1 MKPATSG
8 SFVPQSSLPGQSYR
22 LISLV
27 FVSSECAHSNCLR
40 ISGSSCVFFSE
51 AVQILLSFLHSPI
64 FAFCFSIAFVQD
76 CRCKANYVSSSA
88 RHEEEPHDHIGSNS
102 PTPSGIETPHPDLS
116 DKRLPGLIGSYFGQ
130 VRSNPSS
137 NRISQDT
144 SVHKPPNVDNDGAK
158 PQIRR
163 KGESERSGSSS
174 RSSGSIVIVKHGRH
188 EGHTPPWLPD
198 ELPPKS
204 IGQDLPETEAL
215 RLPPTPLSPTSSI
228 LQKESESAENR
239 KSLATTS
246 ISSVAQALKNLVFSR
261 GPLSYKARRH
271 QSLPISSLTTNPV
284 LAAHISNPSTAS
296 QPPAQKSSRSPTPA
310 STKTSD
316 KLPISKSFRES
327 SRLTSDAATESR
339 VKTTPPHTPRA
350 LSHEGGHPERKSPL
364 SNANANLSQEWSNDE
379 NEKPTNGSKAHGIPV
394 NAPKGKLSVKIDRA
408 RKLKPSYDPYV
419 VCVFE
424 WNEYISNG
432 PKHDAMDVD
441 EEGGGPKKGRKE
453 ALSSMPIRRTDSDMG
468 KPMSIPMK
476 SRQSSNNSNAD
487 GHDQNKG
494 ATVTDPQWAHEAM
507 L

>member
-1 MKPATSG
+1 MHTVRLPADPW
-8 SFVPQSSLPGQSYR
+8 FVLPYFSLG
-22 LISLV
+22 L
-27 FVSSECAHSNCLR
+27 
-40 ISGSSCVFFSE
+40 
-51 AVQILLSFLHSPI
+51 QILITFVDSPI
-64 FAFCFSIAFVQD
+64 FGIRFFIALSKG
-76 CRCKANYVSSSA
+76 CRCKADYVSSSA
-88 RHEEEPHDHIGSNS
+88 RHEEDPHDHIGSNS
-102 PTPSGIETPHPDLS
+102 PTPSGIETPHPDPS

-130 VRSNPSS
+130 VGSNPSS
-137 NRISQDT
+137 SRISQDA
-144 SVHKPPNVDNDGAK
+144 SVHETPNVDNDAAK
-158 PQIRR
+158 SQSRR
-163 KGESERSGSSS
+163 MGESETSCSSS
-174 RSSGSIVIVKHGRH
+174 RSSGSIVMVKHDRH
-188 EGHTPPWLPD
+188 DGHTPPWLPD
-198 ELPPKS
+198 ELPSKS
-204 IGQDLPETEAL
+204 MGQDLPETEAL

-228 LQKESESAENR
+228 LQKESESAENG
-239 KSLATTS
+239 KSLANS
-246 ISSVAQALKNLVFSR
+246 GFSSVAQALKNLVLSR

-271 QSLPISSLTTNPV
+271 QSLPISSLTTQPV

-296 QPPAQKSSRSPTPA
+296 QSPVQKSSRSPTPA
-310 STKTSD
+310 STETSD

-364 SNANANLSQEWSNDE
+364 SNANANASLSQESSNDE
-379 NEKPTNGSKAHGIPV
+379 NEKPTNGSKAGGIPV
-394 NAPKGKLSVKIDRA
+394 NAPKGKLAVKIDRA

-441 EEGGGPKKGRKE
+441 EDSRLPKKGRKE

-487 GHDQNKG
+487 GHDQHKG